1 MEKDFTLNNL
11 IIGLITLIVVGYVKT
26 QGIPLYILNIF
37 GLDTGGILEYII
49 AGIFGLVLKL
59 GLKGAIELIT
69 ENTYATMGG
78 EDPTEGSNSPLDS
91 KSGGVRTSTTDTSD
105 DGLPVKDRQSGSS
118 KGNKLESESTPE
130 GISNTQ
136 TQRGDESSS
145 GVNTQGAGQSSSTN
159 FSHEKYIAERFEK
172 IYGKLIKDLVDE
184 VKSLNISM
192 QKPEDDAV
200 EKDNK
205 DDG

>member
-145 GVNTQGAGQSSSTN
+145 GVNTQGGRSKFIYKFFT
-159 FSHEKYIAERFEK
+159 RK
-172 IYGKLIKDLVDE
+172 IYSWTFWK
-184 VKSLNISM
+184 NIR
-192 QKPEDDAV
+192 QAY
-200 EKDNK
+200 
-205 DDG
+205 